1 MLKQSIALGALVV
14 SLINAAPTSATPTT
28 TPIEFYTAGE
38 LVDLGALPALVSEV
52 AAANVAVIKA
62 DETFAFCSQ
71 PGFTTYAGYNA
82 TINVIVI
89 CTNNAP
95 PSRIATSFT
104 HEAVHLVQ
112 DCKAGLQ
119 NADLN
124 TSGALTV
131 RNIWDHLLT
140 EEKRENI
147 KRSYDPS
154 NWDVET
160 EAFFFQDYPEKV
172 AGAVNNFCFT

>member
-14 SLINAAPTSATPTT
+14 SLINAAPTNATPTT
-28 TPIEFYTAGE
+28 TPITFYTAGE

-52 AAANVAVIKA
+52 AAANIAVIKG
-62 DETFAFCSQ
+62 DETFAFCDQ
-71 PGFTTYAGYNA
+71 PGYVVYAGYNT
-82 TINVIVI
+82 TINAIII
-89 CTNNAP
+89 CTNHAP

-119 NADLN
+119 NAVLE

-154 NWDVET
+154 DWDIET
-160 EAFFFQDYPEKV
+160 EAFFFQDHPEQV
-172 AGAVNNFCFT
+172 AGAVSNFCF

>member
-14 SLINAAPTSATPTT
+14 SLINAAPINATPTMR
-28 TPIEFYTAGE
+28 PITFYTAGE
-38 LVDLGALPALVSEV
+38 LVDLGALPALVREV
-52 AAANVAVIKA
+52 AAANIAVIKG
-62 DETFAFCSQ
+62 DETFAFCDQ
-71 PGFTTYAGYNA
+71 PGYIVYAGYNT
-82 TINVIVI
+82 TINAIII
-89 CTNNAP
+89 CTNHVP
-95 PSRIATSFT
+95 TERIPTSFT

-119 NADLN
+119 NANLN

-154 NWDVET
+154 DWDVET

-172 AGAVNNFCFT
+172 AGAVNHFCFA